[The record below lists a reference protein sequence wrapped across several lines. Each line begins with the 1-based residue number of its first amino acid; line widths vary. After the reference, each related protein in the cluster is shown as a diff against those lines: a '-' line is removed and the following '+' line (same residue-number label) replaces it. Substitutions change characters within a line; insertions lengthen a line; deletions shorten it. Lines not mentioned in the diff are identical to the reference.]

1 MKDYKWIVVMGVE
14 EYREDLNDI
23 FFKSGITVFSE
34 VAVKGFR
41 YTQSRLEGDSSQDN
55 KLDPTYSLVSF
66 AMTQEDKAKTVLAEI
81 NHFNSSMQKARPLHA
96 FQVNIEAMA

>member
-14 EYREDLNDI
+14 EYREHLNDI

-34 VAVKGFR
+34 VEVKGFR
-41 YTQSRLEGDSSQDN
+41 YTQSRLAGDGSQNN

-66 AMTQEDKAKTVLAEI
+66 AMTQEDNAKTVLAEI
-81 NHFNSSMQKARPLHA
+81 NNFNNSMQKARPLHA
-96 FQVNIEAMA
+96 FQVDIEAMA